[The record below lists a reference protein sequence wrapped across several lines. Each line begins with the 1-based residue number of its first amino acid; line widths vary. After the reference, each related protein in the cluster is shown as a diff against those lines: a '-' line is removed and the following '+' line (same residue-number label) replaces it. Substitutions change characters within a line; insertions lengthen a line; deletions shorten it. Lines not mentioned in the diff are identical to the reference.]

1 MENIPSFIF
10 DLVNQKDFETLTAQE
25 KAKVLAYLNEEEYN
39 ELRQGVLLSEALVF
53 NEQQISSNNAQKE
66 LLLHRLKQK
75 HQPFMW
81 WQTPVALWKVAASFL
96 LFGLIGYFYI
106 NAKTGYN
113 NKKVFA
119 QTDTVYLEKLLP
131 AEKVYDTVYL
141 EQREGILRH
150 EKPKQQAANY
160 EAQQDEEKELV
171 NDNALPNVNNLN
183 LLSVGDYDKAINNK
197 KGKSIKDD
205 TLITTIGF
213 VTL

>member
-1 MENIPSFIF
+1 MENIPSPIF

-53 NEQQISSNNAQKE
+53 NEQQVPDNDAQKE
-66 LLLHRLKQK
+66 LLLNRLKQK
-75 HQPFMW
+75 HHAIMW

-106 NAKTGYN
+106 NAKTGQSRTPLL
-113 NKKVFA
+113 A
-119 QTDTVYLEKLLP
+119 HADTVYLEKLLP

-141 EQREGILRH
+141 KQAVNVVKR
-150 EKPKQQAANY
+150 EKPKQADYQT
-160 EAQQDEEKELV
+160 QQSRQQPE
-171 NDNALPNVNNLN
+171 DNILPSVNNLN
-183 LLSVGDYDKAINNK
+183 LLSVSDYDKVINNK

>member
-10 DLVNQKDFETLTAQE
+10 DLVNQKDFETLTAPE
-25 KAKVLAYLNEEEYN
+25 KTKVLAYLSEEEYN
-39 ELRQGVLLSEALVF
+39 ELRQGVLLSEAVVF
-53 NEQQISSNNAQKE
+53 NEQQIPGNDAQKE
-66 LLLHRLKQK
+66 LLLRRLKQK

-106 NAKTGYN
+106 NAKTGHT
-113 NKKVFA
+113 NKKVLA

-141 EQREGILRH
+141 KQTVTAVRH
-150 EKPKQQAANY
+150 EKPKQQTASYRTPQN
-160 EAQQDEEKELV
+160 QQSVD
-171 NDNALPNVNNLN
+171 DNALPGVNNLN
-183 LLSVGDYDKAINNK
+183 LLSVSDYDKVINNK
-197 KGKSIKDD
+197 KGKSMKDD